1 MTEVKIAVAPAD
13 DAEMIGGKPT
23 LDDFAERATDIG
35 NALNE
40 VAGSL
45 RANLDELAR
54 QQPNDWKLDEV
65 TLGFSLE
72 IEGSTAI
79 IIATASAK
87 AGMQATMTWKRST
100 GAPG

>member
-1 MTEVKIAVAPAD
+1 VTEIKIAVAPAN
-13 DAEMIGGKPT
+13 DAEMVGGRK
-23 LDDFAERATDIG
+23 LDDFAARATDIG

-40 VAGSL
+40 VASSL
-45 RANLDELAR
+45 RDNLDQLA
-54 QQPNDWKLDEV
+54 QQQAAGWNLDQV

-72 IEGSTAI
+72 IQGSTAI

-100 GAPG
+100 